1 MRIDLHTHSDRSDG
15 TSTPSEL
22 VREAIEAR
30 VDVLAL
36 TDHDCFEGW
45 EEAAAAAQE
54 HGLSLV
60 RGIEIS
66 CRYAGQSVHL
76 LGYLPDPT
84 YPPLV
89 EELQRVLDGRNA
101 RLPAILER
109 LRDLGVGIEIDDV
122 RRVAQEAAAMGR
134 PHVADALVELG
145 VVADRDEAFARY
157 LSPGRPAYVDRYA
170 ADLPHMIAT
179 VKETGGVTVVAHPW
193 GRNAHSALSLEGF
206 AALKDVGLSGIEVDH
221 EDHGPDVRDELR
233 GVAKELDLVVT
244 GSSDFHGT
252 GKTGHDL
259 ACNTTAPEEY
269 DRLIALA
276 AEAAAASG
284 RPTPGVVA

>member
-1 MRIDLHTHSDRSDG
+1 MRIDLHTHTDRSDG

-22 VREAIEAR
+22 VREAQVAGL
-30 VDVLAL
+30 DVLAI

-45 EEAAAAAQE
+45 DEAASVAQE
-54 HGLSLV
+54 LGLTLV

-66 CRYAGQSVHL
+66 CKYAGQSVHL

-89 EELQRVLDGRNA
+89 EELQRVLDGRSD
-101 RLPAILER
+101 RLPAILDR
-109 LRDLGVGIEIDDV
+109 LRELDIVIGIDDV
-122 RRVAQEAAAMGR
+122 RALSADAAAMGR
-134 PHVADALVELG
+134 PHVADALVARG
-145 VVADRDEAFARY
+145 VVRDRDEAFARF

-170 ADLPHMIAT
+170 ADLATMIET
-179 VKETGGVTVVAHPW
+179 VKGAGGVTVVAHPW
-193 GRNAHSALSLEGF
+193 GRHAHSALTFEGL
-206 AALKDVGLSGIEVDH
+206 AALKDAGLSGIEVDH
-221 EDHGPDVRDELR
+221 QDHAPDVREELR
-233 GVAKELDLVVT
+233 GLAKELDLVVT

-269 DRLIALA
+269 HRLVALA
-276 AEAAAASG
+276 TETAVASG
-284 RPTPGVVA
+284 RAAPGVVS